1 MVTYILL
8 RDNKEQGPMRL
19 EDLLEIGLKPY
30 DLVWLPGK
38 SAAWRYP
45 SEIEELKPYAPVVEE
60 QPFDRFYK
68 KENEVTA
75 GTETGQPV
83 QPQKT
88 VVAATGTTTLK
99 NKFVAV
105 TMPAG
110 QKKTVV
116 EKPAA
121 AVTTKPV
128 QPSYDEYKAYMP
140 ASTQQQAPEKK
151 AVAQTTVHEQ
161 LLAGETNMAAQA
173 EKIAS
178 YTERYEQTYHQ
189 RKNKWNKKAL
199 LIKYGRIAAVVVV
212 VLGIAV
218 IFAFNVGKPET
229 NPTIL
234 ADNSAASTIP
244 DNNPE
249 PVTADNNT
257 PPVIPVEPSTTEEE
271 PTNTPPPVV
280 QQAPVSIKEKMPKE
294 PAPVVKTSD
303 KKPDLSKPV
312 TDKKGLDLSR
322 TGSAKAILDKQSAI
336 TTMDTRDA
344 YAYESYTTANNGE
357 RSRKVRDNETA
368 VKTND
373 NNTGQAKTNSNPF
386 YKGPEEKTM
395 VSNTTPTGNT
405 VSSHTDVKV
414 VANEYKVVPFGG
426 IRNLQLT
433 VQNRSG
439 EPLEKVVVDVEY
451 KKRDGGV
458 FKTKTV
464 EFKNIAP
471 KSSSVLKIDD
481 TNRGVDVAYHIRKV
495 VK

>member
-68 KENEVTA
+68 KENEAVA
-75 GTETGQPV
+75 PAKTEQPV
-83 QPQKT
+83 QAQKT
-88 VVAATGTTTLK
+88 AVIKTGTTPVK

-110 QKKTVV
+110 QKKTVT
-116 EKPAA
+116 EKT
-121 AVTTKPV
+121 VTAKQV

-140 ASTQQQAPEKK
+140 ASGQQPAIEKK
-151 AVAQTTVHEQ
+151 AVAQTVHEQ
-161 LLAGETNMAAQA
+161 LLTGETNMTAQA

-189 RKNKWNKKAL
+189 RKNKWNKQAL
-199 LIKYGRIAAVVVV
+199 LIKYGKIAAITVV
-212 VLGIAV
+212 VLGIGV

-229 NPTIL
+229 NPNVL
-234 ADNSAASTIP
+234 ANNSMASTLP
-244 DNNPE
+244 ENNPQPVTEENTTTPAATPEQEITEE
-249 PVTADNNT
+249 PVNT
-257 PPVIPVEPSTTEEE
+257 PPVI
-271 PTNTPPPVV
+271 

-294 PAPVVKTSD
+294 PAPVVKTTD
-303 KKPDLSKPV
+303 KMPDFSKPV
-312 TDKKGLDLSR
+312 HDKKALDLSR
-322 TGSAKAILDKQSAI
+322 TGSAKAVLDKQPAV
-336 TTMDTRDA
+336 TTKDTRDA
-344 YAYESYTTANNGE
+344 YAYETYTTANNGE
-357 RSRKVRDNETA
+357 RSKKTRDNENA

-373 NNTGQAKTNSNPF
+373 NSNNSTAKTNTNPF
-386 YKGPEEKTM
+386 YEGPEEKT
-395 VSNTTPTGNT
+395 VSGSNTRTGSGISNNN
-405 VSSHTDVKV
+405 DVKV

-439 EPLEKVVVDVEY
+439 EALEKVVVDVEY

-464 EFKNIAP
+464 EFKNIGP
-471 KSSSVLKIDD
+471 KSSSVLKLDD
-481 TNRGVDVAYHIRKV
+481 TNRGVDVAYHIRSV
-495 VK
+495 VR

>member
-45 SEIEELKPYAPVVEE
+45 SEIEELQPYAPVVEE

-75 GTETGQPV
+75 AAKTE

-110 QKKTVV
+110 QKKTVA
-116 EKPAA
+116 EKPV
-121 AVTTKPV
+121 AVITTKQV
-128 QPSYDEYKAYMP
+128 QPSYEEYKAYMP
-140 ASTQQQAPEKK
+140 ASVQEQATEKK

-173 EKIAS
+173 EKIAG

-199 LIKYGRIAAVVVV
+199 LIKYGRIAAVAVV
-212 VLGIAV
+212 VLGIGV

-229 NPTIL
+229 NPNVL
-234 ADNSAASTIP
+234 ANNQAASTMP
-244 DNNPE
+244 ENNPE
-249 PVTADNNT
+249 PVPAENNT
-257 PPVIPVEPSTTEEE
+257 LPVTPAEPSATEEE
-271 PTNTPPPVV
+271 YAYTPPPVV

-294 PAPVVKTSD
+294 PAPVIKTSD

-336 TTMDTRDA
+336 TPMDTRDA
-344 YAYESYTTANNGE
+344 YTYESNTTANNGE

-373 NNTGQAKTNSNPF
+373 NNTGQVKANSNPF
-386 YKGPEEKTM
+386 YKGPEEKT
-395 VSNTTPTGNT
+395 VASNTTPTGNN

-414 VANEYKVVPFGG
+414 VANEYKIVPFGG

-439 EPLEKVVVDVEY
+439 ETLEKVVVDVEY

-495 VK
+495 VR